1 MTSGTGDT
9 ARPLP
14 VRPTGAQPPTTLTAT
29 DERGTTTLADR
40 VVEKIAARA
49 ALNIAH
55 AAGLSRR
62 VAGRD
67 FGTLSVRAHVAVD
80 GRVASLQLELAVE
93 YPASARA
100 TTRGV
105 REHVAERV
113 DTLCGLT
120 VDHVDI
126 TVAVL
131 RRPAAERKRVQ

>member
-1 MTSGTGDT
+1 MSAGTTSQEL
-9 ARPLP
+9 A
-14 VRPTGAQPPTTLTAT
+14 VVE
-29 DERGTTTLADR
+29 ERGATTMADR

-49 ALNIAH
+49 ALDVPN

-67 FGTLSVRAHVAVD
+67 FGRPSVRAQVDVD
-80 GRVASLQLELAVE
+80 GQVASVRLELAVE

-105 REHVAERV
+105 RKHVGERV
-113 DTLCGLT
+113 STLCGLT
-120 VDHVDI
+120 VEHIDI

-131 RRPAAERKRVQ
+131 RRAEPERRRAR